1 MAKLQIKRGDVVKVD
16 LRGAEGG
23 EKEGARPC
31 VVVQNN
37 GGNQGSPMT
46 IVVPLTD
53 VAQYKGYSQQVP
65 VSAGELGPGGKDSI
79 AECGH
84 IRTIDR
90 DARIVSDVVLTTLAP
105 AVMTRIDAGLRASL
119 GLR

>member
-1 MAKLQIKRGDVVKVD
+1 MAKLDIKRGDIVIVD

-23 EKEGARPC
+23 EKEGTRPC
-31 VVVQNN
+31 LVVQND
-37 GGNQGSPMT
+37 GGNRGSPLT
-46 IVVPLTD
+46 VVVPLTD
-53 VAQYKGYSQQVP
+53 VGQFKGYPQQVRI
-65 VSAGELGPGGKDSI
+65 SEAELGAGGKDSI

-90 DARIVSDVVLTTLAP
+90 DTRIVSAAVLTTLAP
-105 AVMTRIDAGLRASL
+105 AVMARVDAGLKASL

>member
-1 MAKLQIKRGDVVKVD
+1 MSRLEIKRGDIVNVD

-23 EKEGARPC
+23 EKEGTRPC
-31 VVVQNN
+31 VVVQND
-37 GGNQGSPMT
+37 GGNRGSPMT

-53 VAQYKGYSQQVP
+53 IAQYKGYSQQIR
-65 VSAGELGPGGKDSI
+65 VSAAELGAGGKESI

-90 DARIVSDVVLTTLAP
+90 DAR
-105 AVMTRIDAGLRASL
+105 RA
-119 GLR
+119 